1 VAEVDDFDMGS
12 RLKSHIA
19 NRLQRPR
26 ERHVQEAGAAVKSAI
41 FDDIDALRD
50 VDGDEKPAV
59 IGLPPEVTLR
69 RKTTLVTDLFNSFE
83 SGQPPSGFTLATL
96 SCSINVLRNLSLELS
111 SFIYHN
117 VTFSHMQLMRKGF
130 HKASNGM

>member
-1 VAEVDDFDMGS
+1 MAEVDDFDMGS

-83 SGQPPSGFTLATL
+83 SGQPPATRM
-96 SCSINVLRNLSLELS
+96 IFMKNGDNELETRSDETGVDVETDATYLP
-111 SFIYHN
+111 
-117 VTFSHMQLMRKGF
+117 
-130 HKASNGM
+130 ASP